1 VKRVLVIGCG
11 GSGKSTLARHLGGLL
26 GISVIHLDSL
36 FWRPGWVETPREEW
50 RALVHDLVRRDS
62 WIMDGNYSNTL
73 DIRLPAADT
82 VVFLDFPRLLCLWRV
97 VKRRWQYA
105 GRPRP
110 DMAPGCPERLSWQFI
125 RWIWSYP
132 TRRPAI
138 LRMLQ
143 EYTQG
148 SQVFRLRSPAEV
160 ERFVRELALFR
171 GSPVPGHGQG

>member
-1 VKRVLVIGCG
+1 MKRVLVIGCG
-11 GSGKSTLARHLGGLL
+11 GSGKSTLARHLGSLL
-26 GISVIHLDSL
+26 DISVIHLDSL
-36 FWRPGWVETPREEW
+36 YWRPGWVETPREEW
-50 RALVHDLVRRDS
+50 RALVQDLVRRDC

-105 GRPRP
+105 GRSRP

-132 TRRPAI
+132 GRRPAI
-138 LRMLQ
+138 LRMVQ
-143 EYTQG
+143 EYAQG
-148 SQVFRLRSPAEV
+148 SRVFRLRSPAEV
-160 ERFVRELALFR
+160 KRFLEGLERGG
-171 GSPVPGHGQG
+171 GSPVPGRG